1 MQAALD
7 EGAETMSG
15 GRKGK
20 MQIGG
25 HFDPSDVFT
34 LQEVLA
40 RESRERGTRKTMQDA
55 LEEMVARYCK
65 DRGVTLPSKAGKK
78 TPSE

>member
-1 MQAALD
+1 MQSALSRD
-7 EGAETMSG
+7 EGAEAMSG

-25 HFDPSDVFT
+25 HFDPTDVFT

-40 RESRERGTRKTMQDA
+40 RESRERGTRKTMQEA
-55 LEEMVARYCK
+55 LEEMVRDYCGK
-65 DRGVTLPSKAGKK
+65 RGVKLPSAGDSK
-78 TPSE
+78 P